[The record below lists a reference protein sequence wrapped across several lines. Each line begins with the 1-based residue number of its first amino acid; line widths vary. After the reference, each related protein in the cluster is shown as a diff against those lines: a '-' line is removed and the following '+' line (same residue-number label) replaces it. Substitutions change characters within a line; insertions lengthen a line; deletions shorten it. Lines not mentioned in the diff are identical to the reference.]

1 MTRELEK
8 SLADKVLRYKLKISI
23 KNNGLPSKTENDL
36 LSDFYNYLLKF
47 TVEKISDIPAKYDAI
62 IKS

>member
-8 SLADKVLRYKLKISI
+8 SLADKVLRYKLKMST
-23 KNNGLPSKTENDL
+23 KNNGLLSTTENEL
-36 LSDFYNYLLKF
+36 LFDFYNYVLKF
-47 TVEKISDIPAKYDAI
+47 TIEKISDIPAKYDAI